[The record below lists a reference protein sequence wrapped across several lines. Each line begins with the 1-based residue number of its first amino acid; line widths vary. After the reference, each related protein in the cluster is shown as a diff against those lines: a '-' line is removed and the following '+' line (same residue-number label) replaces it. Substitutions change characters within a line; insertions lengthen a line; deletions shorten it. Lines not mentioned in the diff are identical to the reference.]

1 MRRCDTETAI
11 SEGLLTALDDCL
23 DAMLSGVPG
32 MEEGQRVYP
41 EPGTELEPLLAVAFE
56 LMRSR
61 ERIDQRLAARRGG
74 GPQPGEEAG
83 FEGSVRRATCYPY
96 PGSSRRTWR
105 RRSSTSRPTAPGT

>member
-32 MEEGQRVYP
+32 MAGGQRGHP
-41 EPGTELEPLLAVAFE
+41 ELGLELKPLLAVAFE

-61 ERIDQRLAARRGG
+61 ERIDQRLAPWREGLPMMEYVTDSSDAFVSAERW
-74 GPQPGEEAG
+74 PGLN
-83 FEGSVRRATCYPY
+83 
-96 PGSSRRTWR
+96 
-105 RRSSTSRPTAPGT
+105 

>member
-32 MEEGQRVYP
+32 IAVAQRARP
-41 EPGTELEPLLAVAFE
+41 ELGLELKPLLAVAGE

-61 ERIDQRLAARRGG
+61 EWMDERLAR
-74 GPQPGEEAG
+74 
-83 FEGSVRRATCYPY
+83 
-96 PGSSRRTWR
+96 WR
-105 RRSSTSRPTAPGT
+105 HSLPMVAHVGAPGDAFLNAGRWPGLN